1 MSKGRLLV
9 ILMLIAASV
18 GAYFP
23 PVKSEQPWISGRE
36 TFIYR
41 DNIENFTTFISE
53 NYCVYTIRHKNPNH
67 QLDTFSI
74 HSLDLTT
81 GDTFKIQESDLVA
94 TSSLDAFKI
103 SGNYFVWA
111 LGKYSYTGD
120 LYGINLKTKVK
131 KKIEG
136 ISRDLNHVSLYGSL
150 ITTKSRDII
159 ANATSICVFD
169 IDKDEIAR
177 KVVDLKPETKY
188 FYNGKF
194 VITCEY
200 RKFTVYDTVNS
211 EIKEFNIDNKYMDLP
226 ERLINYSNGYL
237 LYVSEYNFV
246 FCYNF
251 NTGENILLYKLCEDE
266 RLWTEY
272 NQDSRLITLTR
283 AFNKQTKNPALITH
297 KQYMVFDTKTEKL
310 YEVTPLF
317 EMSEYCLARNN
328 SSYENKLVFLHYAK
342 SYESEKT
349 NCVIEYMEFPDSKD
363 EEPKKNYVI
372 DSKKRPCSLRSYPMI
387 CDSKIAYIE
396 ESLKEE
402 DYIEKIVIYS
412 FEQEVEEGA
421 NCRIV
426 RSVNYYGPAVL
437 EGAFSNHSIV
447 SYKSAHCSQIHDCN
461 YETCTHLFDTNKS
474 EYEKLYWESTIKT
487 YSLRSQQVISDKGLL
502 LGRNGIA
509 FCKLFAKESNTTR
522 IQLKNLAAYA
532 ISDKYVCFY
541 SLSDGVYLSNTEN
554 PGKYGR
560 ILESK
565 ADGIEKIYIKGDYIF
580 MQFVENSSSNQPEN
594 RYFIVYYI
602 PKKAKIVVES
612 KVYPILDG
620 AFRGDSLY
628 YIINIGSP
636 GYKFNRHRLIKQQ
649 FGDDYQKPLLQVY
662 GHETLKIIDNPYTD
676 TLCVQ
681 RDLTIGDGNNIPV
694 YESNIFIL
702 NPAKDSLV
710 EIFQSNQVN
719 NFSLLSYFGSTI
731 AMLFEDEE
739 TFQAKLISAELG
751 GKTAEQLIPFIRST
765 SGFISVQ
772 LTEKY
777 VNLVI
782 NDFIKRDSDY
792 ICYSYN
798 RLILPF

>member
-1 MSKGRLLV
+1 MSKGRILVVLLLV
-9 ILMLIAASV
+9 GASV

-23 PVKSEQPWISGRE
+23 PVKSEQSWLSGRE

-41 DNIENFTTFISE
+41 DNIENFTTFVSE
-53 NYCVYTIRHKNPNH
+53 NYCVYTIRHKNGYNQPN
-67 QLDTFSI
+67 TFSI
-74 HSLDLTT
+74 YSLDLAT
-81 GDTFKIQESDLVA
+81 GEIFTIQENNLVT
-94 TSSLDAFKI
+94 TSSIDVFKI
-103 SGNYFVWA
+103 SDNYFVWA

-136 ISRDLNHVSLYGSL
+136 ITRQLSHVSLYGSL
-150 ITTKSRDII
+150 VVTKSRDSDGQV
-159 ANATSICVFD
+159 ASIYVFD

-177 KVVDLKPETKY
+177 KIVDLKPETKY
-188 FYNGKF
+188 FYNSKIVITFELGKF
-194 VITCEY
+194 TIFDLRKSESKEITIE
-200 RKFTVYDTVNS
+200 
-211 EIKEFNIDNKYMDLP
+211 NKYIDLP
-226 ERLINYSNGYL
+226 KGLINYSNGYL
-237 LYVSEYNFV
+237 LCLSEYNNV

-251 NTGENILLYKLCEDE
+251 NNNMKIHLYRLDKDE
-266 RLWTEY
+266 SLSTEY

-283 AFNKQTKNPALITH
+283 HFAKQKSNPAFISH
-297 KQYMVFDTKTEKL
+297 VQYMVFDTKTEKL

-317 EMSEYCLARNN
+317 EMSEYRLARNN
-328 SSYENKLVFLHYAK
+328 SCYDNKLVFLHYVK
-342 SYESEKT
+342 GVVSEKT

-363 EEPKKNYVI
+363 EEPKKYYVI
-372 DSKKRPCSLRSYPMI
+372 DSRKRPCSLRSYPMI
-387 CDSKIAYIE
+387 CDGKIAYIE

-402 DYIEKIVIYS
+402 DYTEKIVVFSYG
-412 FEQEVEEGA
+412 QKAEEGA
-421 NCRIV
+421 ACRIV

-437 EGAFSNHSIV
+437 EGAFSNHTIV
-447 SYKSAHCSQIHDCN
+447 SYKSSHCSQLHDCG
-461 YETCTHLFDTNKS
+461 YETCTHLFDTGKS

-509 FCKLFAKESNTTR
+509 FCKLFTKESNTTR

-554 PGKYGR
+554 PGKYEKF
-560 ILESK
+560 LESK

-580 MQFVENSSSNQPEN
+580 MQFVEIYSNNQPEK
-594 RYFIVYYI
+594 RYFIVYHI
-602 PKKAKIVVES
+602 PKKEKFVVES
-612 KVYPILDG
+612 KDYPILDG

-649 FGDDYQKPLLQVY
+649 FGDDYQTPVLQVY
-662 GHETLKIIDNPYTD
+662 GYETLKFTDNPYTD

-681 RDLTIGDGNNIPV
+681 RDLTIGDGNNKPV
-694 YESNIFIL
+694 YESNIFII
-702 NPAKDSLV
+702 NPANDSMV
-710 EIFQSNQVN
+710 EVFQSNKVN
-719 NFSLLSYFGSTI
+719 NFSLFSYFGSTI
-731 AMLFEDEE
+731 AMLYEDDE
-739 TFQAKLISAELG
+739 TFQAKLISAEVG
-751 GKTAEQLIPFIRST
+751 GKTTEQRLPLIGAD

-777 VNLVI
+777 VNLVR
-782 NDFIKRDSDY
+782 NDFVKRDSDY
-792 ICYSYN
+792 ICYSY
-798 RLILPF
+798 R